1 MGAEAE
7 RIKESIKNELALQNY
22 QDLLQRINGKCFLK
36 CVTKPG
42 TSLSGS
48 EESCL
53 AKCSTMYIESWN
65 LASGTYLKRV
75 QKDSAQ

>member
-1 MGAEAE
+1 MSSEVQQ
-7 RIKESIKNELALQNY
+7 IKDQIKNELALQNY
-22 QDLLQRINGKCFLK
+22 QDLLQRINTKCFAK

-75 QKDSAQ
+75 QKDGN